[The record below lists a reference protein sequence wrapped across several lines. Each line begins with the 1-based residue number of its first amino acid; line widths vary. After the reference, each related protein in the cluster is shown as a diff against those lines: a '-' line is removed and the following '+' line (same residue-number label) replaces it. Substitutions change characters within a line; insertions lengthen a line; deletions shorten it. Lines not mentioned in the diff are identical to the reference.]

1 MIRDD
6 AVYLHHILDAINR
19 IEEYASGLNHEGF
32 MRSNLVQDGVIRQV
46 EIIGE
51 ATKNLSPALKERYA
65 EIPWKDI
72 SGMRDK
78 LTHQYFGVD
87 ISAVWETV
95 IQDLPDFKIQ
105 IGRIL
110 SSVS

>member
-19 IEEYASGLNHEGF
+19 IEEYVSGLNHEGF
-32 MRSNLVQDGVIRQV
+32 MRSSLVQDGVIRQI

-65 EIPWKDI
+65 EIP
-72 SGMRDK
+72 
-78 LTHQYFGVD
+78 
-87 ISAVWETV
+87 
-95 IQDLPDFKIQ
+95 
-105 IGRIL
+105 
-110 SSVS
+110 

>member
-19 IEEYASGLNHEGF
+19 IEEYVSGLNHEGF
-32 MRSNLVQDGVIRQV
+32 IRSSLVQDGVIRQI

-51 ATKNLSPALKERYA
+51 ATKNLSPALKERYPV
-65 EIPWKDI
+65 IPWKDI
-72 SGMRDK
+72 AGMRDK
-78 LTHQYFGVD
+78 LIHQYFGVD
-87 ISAVWETV
+87 ISAVLETV
-95 IQDLPDFKIQ
+95 AQDLPDFKIQ
-105 IGRIL
+105 IGGIL